1 MAPATESREVGAN
14 LRLPVTNL
22 VHIDVEKLVETIR
35 RYEKDRKGF
44 FEQIP
49 RLK

>member
-1 MAPATESREVGAN
+1 
-14 LRLPVTNL
+14 LPVTNL
-22 VHIDVEKLVETIR
+22 VHIDVAKLVERIR